1 MELAG
6 KSVLLGMTGGIAAYK
21 VCELVRRLRDEG
33 AAVQVVM
40 STNAQHFV
48 TATTM
53 QALSGRPVATD
64 QWGAQGARVPNA
76 MPHIDLAREADLMLV
91 APASA
96 NFLAKT
102 AHGLADDLLGT
113 LVLARNCPL
122 LVAPAMNVEMW
133 TAPATQRNAAQLV
146 ADGVVILGPAAGAQ
160 ACGEVG
166 GGRMLEPD
174 QLLAEIVAHFQPKLL
189 AGRRVLITDGPTFEP
204 IDPVRGITNLSSGK
218 QGYALARA
226 AREAGAEVVLVSGP
240 TALPAPHGVR
250 RVAVGS
256 AREMMAAVDAELPGA
271 DAFVAVA
278 AVADWHVT
286 NASSTKLK
294 KAKGAPPPALEFA
307 PNPDILAAVAARPD
321 APYCV
326 GFAAESDAVLEHAR
340 AKRLAKG
347 IPLIVANR
355 AQDALGADQTE
366 LTLIDAAGETRL
378 PAASK
383 LAQARRLVAEIA
395 RRLDAHS
402 PRRA

>member
-1 MELAG
+1 
-6 KSVLLGMTGGIAAYK
+6 
-21 VCELVRRLRDEG
+21 
-33 AAVQVVM
+33 
-40 STNAQHFV
+40 
-48 TATTM
+48 
-53 QALSGRPVATD
+53 
-64 QWGAQGARVPNA
+64 
-76 MPHIDLAREADLMLV
+76 
-91 APASA
+91 
-96 NFLAKT
+96 
-102 AHGLADDLLGT
+102 
-113 LVLARNCPL
+113 
-122 LVAPAMNVEMW
+122 
-133 TAPATQRNAAQLV
+133 
-146 ADGVVILGPAAGAQ
+146 
-160 ACGEVG
+160 
-166 GGRMLEPD
+166 
-174 QLLAEIVAHFQPKLL
+174 
-189 AGRRVLITDGPTFEP
+189 
-204 IDPVRGITNLSSGK
+204 
-218 QGYALARA
+218 
-226 AREAGAEVVLVSGP
+226 
-240 TALPAPHGVR
+240 
-250 RVAVGS
+250 
-256 AREMMAAVDAELPGA
+256 MMAAVDAELPGA